1 MGIGQVTGEMIP
13 LRDATV
19 EINGQLQPLLDQP
32 HPGEGTWEDAASADP
47 DKTEMVVPVRWLAT
61 RTLGQAF
68 WEKGLFASQ
77 VTVCKLRDEH
87 TITTVES
94 AFGLDVP

>member
-1 MGIGQVTGEMIP
+1 MADEQP
-13 LRDATV
+13 PV
-19 EINGQLQPLLDQP
+19 EL
-32 HPGEGTWEDAASADP
+32 S
-47 DKTEMVVPVRWLAT
+47 VVPVRWLAT